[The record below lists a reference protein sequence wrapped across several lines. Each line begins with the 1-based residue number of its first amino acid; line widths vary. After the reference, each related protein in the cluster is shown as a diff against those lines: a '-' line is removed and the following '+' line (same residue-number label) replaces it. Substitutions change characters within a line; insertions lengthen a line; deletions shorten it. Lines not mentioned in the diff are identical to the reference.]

1 MHPTDPLCTC
11 SALPLLLPP
20 LLPLLLSL
28 RFPVQCPVGSSTFR
42 YGYQGGNPWYRKMMV
57 ANARVPVR
65 NVQIMQGGA
74 WKPLTKTI
82 DNYWE
87 FHGDT
92 AKVCATYR
100 SFVPPGLLVLC
111 AVASPSTS
119 RCDLSSSTGASS
131 MPGKQ
136 Q

>member
-1 MHPTDPLCTC
+1 MLNAATAT
-11 SALPLLLPP
+11 AAVIVVVPLLTSSTLPP
-20 LLPLLLSL
+20 LLPLLPPLLLPLLSL

-65 NVQIMQGGA
+65 NVQMMQGGA

-92 AKVCATYR
+92 AKVCVCY
-100 SFVPPGLLVLC
+100 VP
-111 AVASPSTS
+111 
-119 RCDLSSSTGASS
+119 
-131 MPGKQ
+131 
-136 Q
+136 